1 MFAFSKTRAFAA
13 TSCLLG
19 VLGSIPFNA
28 AAELNGSSFDAS
40 AARDGSASFH
50 APAADAP
57 VSFRVQVVG
66 HGRPM
71 ILIPGYASSGDTWKS
86 TVARYQDRFECHVVT
101 LAGFAGVPPIPQPLL
116 ATVRTELAAYI
127 DAHHLDHPVIVGHS
141 LGGTLAL
148 ALAVDHPDRVG
159 PLVIVD
165 SLPFLAG
172 AQMQAKT
179 LDDAK
184 PGIAAMKA
192 YMANQTPQQY
202 TDYVKS
208 GVATSFMVTSPADL
222 ETIKQWGLGTDQ
234 RTGTDA
240 MAELMSLDLREDVAR
255 ITTPTLVLGTWAGL
269 HDQLGKYGV
278 TLNRADVVQTFAQ
291 QYSHLPW
298 LHFALAETARHFIML
313 DDPQWF
319 FAQLDAFLAAPE
331 AVAQSRGFE
340 K

>member
-1 MFAFSKTRAFAA
+1 MSAFNTRAIAA
-13 TSCLLG
+13 TGCLLS
-19 VLGSIPFNA
+19 VLGS
-28 AAELNGSSFDAS
+28 
-40 AARDGSASFH
+40 
-50 APAADAP
+50 APVDVRAADAP

-66 HGRPM
+66 RGRPM
-71 ILIPGYASSGDTWKS
+71 ILIPGFASSGDTWKS
-86 TVARYQDRFECHVVT
+86 TIARYQDRFECHVVT

-184 PGIAAMKA
+184 AGIAAMKA

-202 TDYVKS
+202 ADYVKS
-208 GVATSFMVTSPADL
+208 GAATTYMVTSPADL
-222 ETIKQWGLGTDQ
+222 ETIKQWGLATDQ
-234 RTGTDA
+234 RTGADA
-240 MAELMSLDLREDVAR
+240 MADLMSLDLREDVAR
-255 ITTPTLVLGTWAGL
+255 ISSPTLVLGTWAGL
-269 HDQLGKYGV
+269 HDQLGKYGISL
-278 TLNRADVVQTFAQ
+278 TRTDVVQAFAQ
-291 QYSHLPW
+291 QYTRLPR
-298 LHFALAETARHFIML
+298 LHFALAETARHFIMF

-331 AVAQSRGFE
+331 AAVQTRGFE